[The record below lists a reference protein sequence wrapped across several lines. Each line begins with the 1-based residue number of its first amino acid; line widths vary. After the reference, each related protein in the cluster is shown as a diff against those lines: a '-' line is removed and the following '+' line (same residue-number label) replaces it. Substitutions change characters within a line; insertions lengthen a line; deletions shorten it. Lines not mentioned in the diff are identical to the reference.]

1 METGNKKTAKKLSV
15 IIATYNR
22 PKAAYNLALQTRQI
36 QSDAQIIIVDQ
47 MKTSQCEANK
57 LSLNRIEYINLET
70 PHLAHAR
77 NAGLN
82 KAVGDIVL
90 YLDDDVE
97 LTDNTLS
104 EHIKAYSDLDIIGIA
119 GRVINDGEIVPQ
131 VSGVETGKTNF
142 FKTFFLQQFWSTK
155 KQLVD
160 FPYGCNMSYRTSV
173 LKKVGGFDNFFSR
186 IFDEIDIGL
195 RMQKEGRMLFVPN
208 ALVYHHKAKS
218 GGIRHD
224 EEQKKQELIFKNYGY
239 VIKKHVLFPFSL
251 ITLILRTATALKHG
265 LKPAVA
271 LYRGFLSA

>member
-70 PHLAHAR
+70 PHLAKAR
-77 NAGLN
+77 NAGLDV
-82 KAVGDIVL
+82 AIGDIVL

-97 LTDNTLS
+97 ITKDTLS
-104 EHIKAYSDLDIIGIA
+104 EHVRAYSDPKVVGVA

-131 VSGVETGKTNF
+131 VSSVETGKTNF
-142 FKTFFLQQFWSTK
+142 LKTFFLQQFWSTK

-160 FPYGCNMSYRTSV
+160 FPYGCNMSYRTSA
-173 LKKVGGFDNFFSR
+173 LRKVGGFDSFFSR
-186 IFDEIDIGL
+186 IFDEIDMGL
-195 RMQKEGRMLFVPN
+195 KMQKEGSVLFVPS

-218 GGIRHD
+218 GGIRYD

-239 VIKKHVLFPFSL
+239 IIKKHVPFPLSL
-251 ITLILRTATALKHG
+251 ITFILRTATALKHG
-265 LKPAVA
+265 LKPVVA
-271 LYRGFLSA
+271 LYRGFFSA